1 MAEVLLS
8 KNAITVY
15 EVLVILV
22 LVVILVRQKKKNREL
37 QERRE
42 ITNAKI
48 RNQKLEQKLKNPD
61 SDMDWSKDPNPF
73 EVQYMPEAEAHVK
86 AASDL
91 QIEIEVHTEM
101 SVQRYLF
108 DLNEEIT
115 IGRNAKNV
123 LPLKDAMAAERSCTI
138 FMKNRAVYVRNES
151 VRNPVCIQR
160 GKKKQFIQNQIV
172 KLQSKD
178 ILTFGKTALHISI
191 YEI

>member
-73 EVQYMPEAEAHVK
+73 AVQYMPEAEAHVK

-115 IGRNAKNV
+115 IGRCK
-123 LPLKDAMAAERSCTI
+123 ECT
-138 FMKNRAVYVRNES
+138 AVKGRDGGGTELYHFYEK
-151 VRNPVCIQR
+151 PGCLC
-160 GKKKQFIQNQIV
+160 KK
-172 KLQSKD
+172 
-178 ILTFGKTALHISI
+178 
-191 YEI
+191 

>member
-22 LVVILVRQKKKNREL
+22 LVVILVCQKKKNREL